1 MSDPVDRQAAI
12 DAFLT
17 ELTKR
22 ERKNLLHT
30 WSTVEVKYFVVDM
43 LEKLPA
49 AQQEQHWIPFTG
61 HVPESDEK
69 ELYPGYDFILDGKL
83 PEDGQRILVTIK
95 KPGHESVQADEFYM
109 DSTECYLD
117 SEYEI
122 RTEAIAWMPLP
133 EPYKA
138 ERREE

>member
-1 MSDPVDRQAAI
+1 MKDTIDRQAAI
-12 DAFLT
+12 DAVNTALFPKINTAKDAEKALRA
-17 ELTKR
+17 LPSAQP
-22 ERKNLLHT
+22 ERR
-30 WSTVEVKYFVVDM
+30 
-43 LEKLPA
+43 
-49 AQQEQHWIPFTG
+49 WIPFTG

-109 DSTECYLD
+109 DLTECYLD
-117 SEYEI
+117 SGYEI

-133 EPYKA
+133 EPYA
-138 ERREE
+138 ER

>member
-1 MSDPVDRQAAI
+1 MDLIDRQAAI
-12 DAFLT
+12 DAIGNYLKKDGDQ
-17 ELTKR
+17 L
-22 ERKNLLHT
+22 
-30 WSTVEVKYFVVDM
+30 VIADVVDAVVAIGR
-43 LEKLPA
+43 LPS
-49 AQQEQHWIPFTG
+49 AQPERRWIPFTG

-117 SEYEI
+117 SGYEI

-133 EPYKA
+133 EPYA
-138 ERREE
+138 ERITK